1 MAYNKLNRYRFYK
14 KVLDIVNTH
23 YISGVTTYSG
33 IFHEYV
39 EPVYPMSYNSFMKIV
54 NMPNLD
60 GRIAEEEAVLATNAR
75 IIEKVES

>member
-14 KVLDIVNTH
+14 KVLDIVNEH
-23 YISGVTTYSG
+23 YITGVTTYSG

-39 EPVYPMSYNSFMKIV
+39 ESVYPMSYNSFMKIV

-60 GRIAEEEAVLATNAR
+60 RLIAEEEAVLAANN
-75 IIEKVES
+75 